1 MIVIMKGIFMT
12 NNKKAPQLLGKRGI
26 LMENNR
32 YDRED
37 TERREYEDD
46 FMEETAAEV
55 LPLREQGRVHER
67 ELEREENF
75 EGDAENEGRG
85 VGYFA
90 LALSI
95 LSLFFLPVL
104 LGAAGIIVGFFARR
118 RGAHTLGNW
127 AIGLGIASIVISL
140 IFAPFF

>member
-1 MIVIMKGIFMT
+1 
-12 NNKKAPQLLGKRGI
+12 
-26 LMENNR
+26 MENR
-32 YDRED
+32 YDRENGNH
-37 TERREYEDD
+37 REYEED

-55 LPLREQGRVHER
+55 LPLPEQERVMDKER
-67 ELEREENF
+67 EDTYNDDTNTEDT
-75 EGDAENEGRG
+75 GGRG
-85 VGYFA
+85 VGIFA

-118 RGAHTLGNW
+118 RGAQTLGNW

-140 IFAPFF
+140 IFVPFF

>member
-1 MIVIMKGIFMT
+1 
-12 NNKKAPQLLGKRGI
+12 
-26 LMENNR
+26 MENR
-32 YDRED
+32 YDREN
-37 TERREYEDD
+37 ENHREYEED

-55 LPLREQGRVHER
+55 LPLPEQERVMDKER
-67 ELEREENF
+67 EDSYNN
-75 EGDAENEGRG
+75 DADPEDTEGRG
-85 VGYFA
+85 VGIFA
-90 LALSI
+90 IALSI

-118 RGAHTLGNW
+118 RGARTLGNW

>member
-1 MIVIMKGIFMT
+1 
-12 NNKKAPQLLGKRGI
+12 
-26 LMENNR
+26 MENR
-32 YDRED
+32 YDREN
-37 TERREYEDD
+37 ENHREYEED

-55 LPLREQGRVHER
+55 LPLPEQERVMDKGREDQDLYNEV
-67 ELEREENF
+67 EN
-75 EGDAENEGRG
+75 GENTEGRG
-85 VGYFA
+85 MGIFA
-90 LALSI
+90 IALSI

-118 RGAHTLGNW
+118 RGARTLGNW